1 MTDTTMDADELE
13 LLRLEREA
21 DEDAV
26 TDPDDV
32 MEFETANEED
42 EGAKA
47 SGLKMT
53 FRKVKSPSKSSA
65 DDAGSA
71 AVAAA
76 GPQSD
81 FVHPDDL
88 VQKNGR
94 VYVKNLKCSQCS
106 FKAVW
111 ETELVRHEAKAHG
124 YTIEAVDLK
133 VNRSIILLLLFIII
147 IIIITII
154 PLLLL
159 FFLYY
164 FYYCYHSVITV
175 ISVKLLL

>member
-32 MEFETANEED
+32 MEFETTNEED
-42 EGAKA
+42 ESAKS

-53 FRKVKSPSKSSA
+53 FRKVKSPSKSNA
-65 DDAGSA
+65 EDAGGAPA
-71 AVAAA
+71 ASVTPT

-133 VNRSIILLLLFIII
+133 VSTSFKAERV
-147 IIIITII
+147 
-154 PLLLL
+154 PW
-159 FFLYY
+159 
-164 FYYCYHSVITV
+164 YHRRHH
-175 ISVKLLL
+175 LC

>member
-21 DEDAV
+21 DEGAV

-32 MEFETANEED
+32 MAFETTNEED
-42 EGAKA
+42 EGARS

-53 FRKVKSPSKSSA
+53 FRKVKSPSKSNA
-65 DDAGSA
+65 EDAGSA

-76 GPQSD
+76 AAVAGSQSD
-81 FVHPDDL
+81 FIHPDDL

-133 VNRSIILLLLFIII
+133 VNF
-147 IIIITII
+147 
-154 PLLLL
+154 
-159 FFLYY
+159 
-164 FYYCYHSVITV
+164 
-175 ISVKLLL
+175 